1 MRPWSEIEVFSFLA
15 DHFAKAASA
24 CDDLA
29 RNRRRGPVYNEL
41 RHDLEKI
48 ENMCRIAN
56 YMRQDARWLQVGLR
70 MHAAH
75 QCAGDWLRGVPRK
88 PDAQGKPQPPMAI
101 PEGELHPLFVRL
113 AEFLREQA
121 KEADRLRRE
130 RTGRVGMILPRM
142 LVPPGVRQPT
152 NYRVTPLHKS
162 SGGVIIPRGV
172 NVA

>member
-1 MRPWSEIEVFSFLA
+1 MRQWSDGEVFGFLA
-15 DHFAKAASA
+15 DRFSKAASA

-29 RNRRRGPVYNEL
+29 RNRRRGPTYNAL

-48 ENMCRIAN
+48 EDMCRIAH

-75 QCAGDWLRGVPRK
+75 TCAGDWLRGVPRR
-88 PDAQGKPQPPMAI
+88 PDEQGRPQPPMAI

-113 AEFLREQA
+113 AEFLRDQA
-121 KEADRLRRE
+121 KEANRLRTE
-130 RTGRVGMILPRM
+130 KTGRLSPILPRM
-142 LVPPGVRQPT
+142 LEPPGVRQPT
-152 NYRVTPLHKS
+152 NYRLTPLHKS
-162 SGGVIIPRGV
+162 SGGIIIPRGV